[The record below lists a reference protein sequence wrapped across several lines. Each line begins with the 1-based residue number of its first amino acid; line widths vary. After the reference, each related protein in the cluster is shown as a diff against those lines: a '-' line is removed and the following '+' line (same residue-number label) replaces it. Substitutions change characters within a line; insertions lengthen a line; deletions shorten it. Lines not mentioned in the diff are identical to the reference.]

1 MGLSIYAMM
10 RAIGHPIDLLG
21 YPIKKKIKKIPK
33 KTCHSAESLV
43 YYSCELMR

>member
-21 YPIKKKIKKIPK
+21 YPIKKNTNWRYDLR
-33 KTCHSAESLV
+33 KTTINIDKQRGRL
-43 YYSCELMR
+43 

>member
-21 YPIKKKIKKIPK
+21 YPIKKKKNKKK
-33 KTCHSAESLV
+33 SEKNLTFS
-43 YYSCELMR
+43 

>member
-21 YPIKKKIKKIPK
+21 YPIKKIKKSPK
-33 KTCHSAESLV
+33 KT
-43 YYSCELMR
+43 